1 MWKTGKNK
9 LEEQCKEIER
19 ENEAIKTKLASVSE
33 EEQEVLRD
41 CLSRNQA
48 LLTGKEICLQHMNLS
63 ELMKEREKSKE
74 RNPLFW

>member
-1 MWKTGKNK
+1 MWKTGKNN
-9 LEEQCKEIER
+9 LEEQCKEIEM
-19 ENEAIKTKLASVSE
+19 ENEAIKTKLASASE

-48 LLTGKEICLQHMNLS
+48 LLAGKEICLQHMNLS
-63 ELMKEREKSKE
+63 ELMKEREKNKE